1 MSVPD
6 ADFSPDDGQANA
18 ASRTPR
24 DVLSLYHR
32 ALRTRSADQ
41 LAELYA
47 ADAVHE
53 FSVPVAHRPPVCHGR
68 EAVRAAYS
76 TAWAKDPVVIDSLEN
91 TFVRQANDD
100 PEVVI
105 GQWQVRG
112 TLRTTGERVNV
123 NGLLFLQVRDGFIVH
138 ARDFLDGLEAALA
151 KVA

>member
-1 MSVPD
+1 MGS
-6 ADFSPDDGQANA
+6 A
-18 ASRTPR
+18 RTPR

-32 ALRTRSADQ
+32 ALESRSADQ

-68 EAVRAAYS
+68 EAVRAAYR
-76 TAWAKDPVVIDSLEN
+76 TTWARDPVVVESLAHV
-91 TFVRQANDD
+91 FVRQPNDD
-100 PEVVI
+100 PEVIV

-112 TLRTTGERVNV
+112 TRRATGERVQV
-123 NGLLFLQVRDGFIVH
+123 NGLLFLQVREGMIVH
-138 ARDFLDGLEAALA
+138 ARDFLDGLDALLA

>member
-6 ADFSPDDGQANA
+6 VDFSPDPVSA
-18 ASRTPR
+18 RTPR

-32 ALRTRSADQ
+32 ALTRRSADE

-47 ADAVHE
+47 TDAVHE

-68 EAVRAAYS
+68 DAVRAAYR
-76 TAWAKDPVVIDSLEN
+76 TAWARDPVAVESLEN
-91 TFVRQANDD
+91 VFVRQPGDD
-100 PEVVI
+100 PEVIV

-112 TLRTTGERVNV
+112 VRRATGERVAV
-123 NGLLFLQVRDGFIVH
+123 NGLLFLQVRGGLIVH

>member
-6 ADFSPDDGQANA
+6 VDFSPDPL

-32 ALRTRSADQ
+32 ALQSRSADE

-47 ADAVHE
+47 VDAVHE
-53 FSVPVAHRPPVCHGR
+53 FSVALVHRPRVCHGR
-68 EAVRAAYS
+68 EAVRAAYRS
-76 TAWAKDPVVIDSLEN
+76 SWARDPLVIDSLAN
-91 TFVRQANDD
+91 VFVRQASDD
-100 PEVVI
+100 PEVIV

-112 TLRTTGERVNV
+112 TSTTTGARVQV
-123 NGLLFLQVRDGFIVH
+123 NGLLFLQVRGGLIVH
-138 ARDFLDGLEAALA
+138 ARDFLDGLGTALA